1 MVKEISMAKLDA
13 LIEELVTAN
22 RILARENVVDSFG
35 HISVRHPDS
44 PQRYLLSRS
53 RAPDCIESDD
63 IMEFT
68 LDGAAVDARGHAPY
82 LERFIHGALYEARPD
97 VMSVVHNHSES
108 VIPFGVT
115 GRKIRPIYHMG
126 ASIGHEVPVWD
137 SHDRFG
143 DTALLVEN
151 MDMGRDLAKC
161 IGGGATALMRGHGA
175 TVAGAS
181 IRHAVYVSVYLEVN
195 ARLQKQA
202 MDMCE
207 MDMGNIRFLTP
218 GEVDKVVTRTGSYG
232 IARAWENWCRRAG
245 RPYRPQQS

>member
-1 MVKEISMAKLDA
+1 VKDTPMARLDD

-35 HISVRHPDS
+35 HISVRHPDN

-53 RAPDCIESDD
+53 RAPDCIDNDD
-63 IMEFT
+63 IMEFA
-68 LDGAAVDARGHAPY
+68 LDGAAVDARGRAPY

-108 VIPFGVT
+108 VIPFGVA
-115 GRKIRPIYHMG
+115 GRRIKPIYHMG
-126 ASIGHEVPVWD
+126 ASVGHEVPVWD
-137 SHDRFG
+137 SHDHFG

-151 MDMGRDLAKC
+151 MEMGRDLAKS
-161 IGGGATALMRGHGA
+161 IGAGATALMRGHGA
-175 TVAGAS
+175 TVAGKN

-202 MDMCE
+202 MDLGE
-207 MDMGNIRFLTP
+207 IRFLTA
-218 GEVDKVVTRTGSYG
+218 GEVDKVSERTGAYG
-232 IARAWENWCRRAG
+232 INRAWENWCRRAS
-245 RPYRPQQS
+245 RPFRPEQG